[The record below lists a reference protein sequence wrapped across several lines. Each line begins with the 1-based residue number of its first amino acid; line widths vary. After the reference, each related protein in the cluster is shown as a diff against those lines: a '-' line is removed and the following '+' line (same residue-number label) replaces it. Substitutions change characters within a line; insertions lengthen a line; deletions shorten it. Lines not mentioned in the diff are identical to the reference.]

1 MSKEAE
7 AREGLRCQQVNETTQ
22 VEARE
27 LLHLLFPACL
37 LQHLLTFASL
47 LCCPMC
53 GHCLDDVCQQPVAFN
68 SLSPR
73 YRLSRSLSVPIL
85 DHPSSLLCPTFVN
98 SLCQLLKPFRPTSL
112 SAVSTSRLSPTR
124 ADPLSSQI
132 HQFHLRSERLQC
144 CAESKALN
152 AANTVQTKS

>member
-37 LQHLLTFASL
+37 LQQLLTFSSL
-47 LCCPMC
+47 LRCPMC
-53 GHCLDDVCQQPVAFN
+53 GHCMDDVCQQPVPFN

-73 YRLSRSLSVPIL
+73 YRLSRSPSVPIL
-85 DHPSSLLCPTFVN
+85 DHLLCPTFVN
-98 SLCQLLKPFRPTSL
+98 PLCQLLPPAPFRPTSL